1 MFSGAGVAE
10 ASEELLELLKVVDG
24 VCMAED
30 SFALEALHEG
40 VDVFS
45 CRRVDLLGVEAIV
58 YRVVQTDLLN
68 R

>member
-1 MFSGAGVAE
+1 MASGAGVAE
-10 ASEELLELLKVVDG
+10 ASELLEEEVVDG

-30 SFALEALHEG
+30 SFALEALREG

-58 YRVVQTDLLN
+58 CCVVQTKLLN